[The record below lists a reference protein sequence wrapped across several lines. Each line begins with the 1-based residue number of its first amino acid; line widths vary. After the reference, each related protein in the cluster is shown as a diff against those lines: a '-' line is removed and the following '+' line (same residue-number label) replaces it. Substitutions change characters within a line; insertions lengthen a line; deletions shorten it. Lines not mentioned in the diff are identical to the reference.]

1 MILHSHQYPDRW
13 HREAPKLFQAALNVH
28 MTAKGVLRRPKV
40 DQEEDVALLRRAVG
54 ELPIPSEFSEFHNC
68 SHALFFTALME
79 HELSKEA
86 GIT

>member
-1 MILHSHQYPDRW
+1 
-13 HREAPKLFQAALNVH
+13 
-28 MTAKGVLRRPKV
+28 V